1 MNKTLVFVADLIL
14 KGLTTFFYELSG
26 LFFSHFIQFMLAVLI
41 LVMVNIERKRTHG
54 KEFVYL
60 TLGFMLLMF
69 QKYLIST
76 ILGIR
81 VLAPGLAPAE
91 EYSVLLYQVLELFA
105 LIILTT
111 AFLYPVARR
120 KLKLQKIMVYNLFS
134 AVVISL
140 AVFLSFHLQEP
151 PAPFALHWG
160 AWLFA
165 ALDLAL
171 LLAIIFYTLVAGR
184 KSTPLIVAAASLW
197 AFTEVFRLRN
207 ILAFGGRDSTLL
219 MLSETVPILVY
230 ALLVLAIFR
239 QISGEYM
246 RLHAATLRGK
256 QRLQA
261 IFDGITDGIATLD
274 KDLKV
279 LNVNQSERRFL
290 GLPTEAIVGKTCHE
304 LYGRGDK
311 PCADCPALAAFESG
325 KKAAAAFHASRRE
338 GEGLSFFEEAAF
350 PLFNQAGEVDQV
362 IIYIKDTTDR
372 HRIEDKMRSLDR
384 LAAIGEMSTRIA
396 HEIRNPLEAISGSA
410 EYLGQTVDSDLVR
423 EFTKII
429 RDESERLSNL
439 TRNLLNYSTRI
450 QLNLKTSNINY
461 LVMDTKKL
469 LRTEF
474 DEAQAKLRLRLD
486 REIPDTVFD
495 PGLIKQVIINLV
507 INSLEAMNAPGDI
520 LLATRWCHSAPGKRL
535 GREQEPLLAEF
546 ASDNALYH
554 CVGNQELMMT
564 EHIALYCR
572 DWGKGVSEEHIHTI
586 FMPFITT
593 KVKGTGLGLATTEK
607 IASEHE
613 GMIEVYSQE
622 GAGTLFIVRLPAAMD
637 TNGLSSSQS

>member
-14 KGLTTFFYELSG
+14 NGLTTFFYELSG
-26 LFFSHFIQFMLAVLI
+26 LFFSHFIQFILAVLI
-41 LVMVNIERKRTHG
+41 LVMVNIERKRTHS

-81 VLAPGLAPAE
+81 VLAPRVAPAE

-120 KLKLQKIMVYNLFS
+120 KLKLQRIMVYNLFS

-165 ALDLAL
+165 AVDLAL
-171 LLAIIFYTLVAGR
+171 LLAIIFYTLLAGR
-184 KSTPLIVAAASLW
+184 KSTPLIVAAVSLW

-207 ILAFGGRDSTLL
+207 VLAFGGRDSTLL

-230 ALLVLAIFR
+230 ALLVVAIFR
-239 QISGEYM
+239 QISAEYM
-246 RLHAATLRGK
+246 RLHTATLRSK

-261 IFDGITDGIATLD
+261 IFDGITDGITTLD
-274 KDLKV
+274 KDLNV
-279 LNVNQSERRFL
+279 INVNQSERRFL
-290 GLPTEAIVGKTCHE
+290 GLPSEAIIGKTCHE
-304 LYGRGDK
+304 LYGRGGK
-311 PCADCPALAAFESG
+311 PCADCPALATLKSG
-325 KKAAAAFHASRRE
+325 KKSAAAFRASRKQ
-338 GEGLSFFEEAAF
+338 GEKLSFFEEEAF
-350 PLFNQAGEVDQV
+350 PLFNQAGDVDQV

-384 LAAIGEMSTRIA
+384 LAAVGEMSTRIA

-439 TRNLLNYSTRI
+439 TRNLLDYSTRI
-450 QLNLKTSNINY
+450 QLNLKLSNINY

-474 DEAQAKLRLRLD
+474 DEAQVKVRLRLD

-495 PGLIKQVIINLV
+495 PGLIKQVLINLIINA
-507 INSLEAMNAPGDI
+507 LEVSKPPGAI
-520 LLATRWCHSAPGKRL
+520 VLGTRWRRAGTGGSLNPG
-535 GREQEPLLAEF
+535 QESMVDEF
-546 ASDNALYH
+546 VQLKAIH
-554 CVGNQELMMT
+554 HFVGDGLKNR
-564 EHIALYCR
+564 EHIAFYCR
-572 DWGKGVSEEHIHTI
+572 DFGKGISEESIKSI
-586 FMPFITT
+586 FNPFITG
-593 KVKGTGLGLATTEK
+593 KAKGSGLGLATSER
-607 IASEHE
+607 IVSEHD
-613 GMIEVYSQE
+613 GMIEVYSLC
-622 GAGTLFIVRLPAAMD
+622 GKGTLFVVRLPFVRD
-637 TNGLSSSQS
+637 TNSLA